1 MLLTGLIFVIYLPLR
16 ITKYT
21 DDINAA
27 QTRAEMVFS
36 ILRNPLEQCGY
47 GMPKEE
53 TTYKAGFDASG
64 APFNWPG
71 PISVST
77 SSTALWTREKG
88 VCKIAYGV
96 GTKIRTLASA
106 DISGDRI
113 EVRVTG
119 VPSMLEGAAGNNYS
133 KNIVKNWI
141 LSGAMMPYFRPLI
154 QYAPPKKL
162 PEGGA
167 VMSFKINAPQA
178 DSETFI
184 PENDELFYFRAME
197 CTIMKKDDDYAFV
210 TNDYTGSGWQPRVT
224 GVIDIRFELDESG
237 RLLKVMMLT
246 RGKWRYNEIVTKG
259 LPKDWPE
266 KYRSTIPSDARHYRL
281 MTNKASFA
289 LKNF

>member
-1 MLLTGLIFVIYLPLR
+1 LGLIFVTYLPIK
-16 ITKYT
+16 ITRYT

-27 QTRAEMVFS
+27 QTRAEMVFA

-47 GMPKEE
+47 GMPKEVSA
-53 TTYKAGFDASG
+53 YRKSFGASG
-64 APFNWPG
+64 APFNWQG

-77 SSTALWTREKG
+77 ASTALWTREKG
-88 VCKIAYGV
+88 ICKIAYGV

-106 DISGDRI
+106 DVSGDRI

-119 VPSMLEGAAGNNYS
+119 VPSMLEGTASDNYS
-133 KNIVKNWI
+133 ENVVKNWI

-154 QYAPPKKL
+154 QYAPPRRL
-162 PEGGA
+162 PEGG
-167 VMSFKINAPQA
+167 VMLSFRMNAPLA

-197 CTIMKKDDDYAFV
+197 CAIMKRDGDYAFV

-224 GVIDIRFELDESG
+224 GVVDVRFELDADN
-237 RLLKVMMLT
+237 RLLRVITLT
-246 RGKWRYNEIVTKG
+246 RGIRRYDEIITKG
-259 LPKDWPE
+259 LPEGWPTR
-266 KYRSTIPSDARHYRL
+266 YSYAIPADARHYRL
-281 MTNKASFA
+281 MTNRASFA